1 MICCTSAGMAGRT
14 DDARGAA
21 SAVPARSAM
30 QIRMRLSRRK
40 RFIEDL
46 RGLSNWMRG
55 RFQRSPSVDLIVDDG
70 KGSAM
75 VTLLLLLPFL
85 ERRLLGFLRRIYD
98 FRAVARPRTW
108 LVNSASFNDSRLI
121 STFASAPSMAALASA
136 LAVVKS
142 DFILGLVMG
151 NRASAIR
158 ATSRDRSAT
167 PSGTLVACFSAGS
180 TMPSAAADS
189 RAFL

>member
-55 RFQRSPSVDLIVDDG
+55 RFQRSPSVDLIVDHG
-70 KGSAM
+70 KGGAM
-75 VTLLLLLPFL
+75 VTLVLGLPFS
-85 ERRLLGFLRRIYD
+85 ERRLLEFLRRIYD

-108 LVNSASFNDSRLI
+108 LANSASFRDSRLI
-121 STFASAPSMAALASA
+121 STFANAPSIAARARA
-136 LAVVKS
+136 TAVNRS
-142 DFILGLVMG
+142 DFILGFVIG
-151 NRASAIR
+151 CN
-158 ATSRDRSAT
+158 D
-167 PSGTLVACFSAGS
+167 
-180 TMPSAAADS
+180 
-189 RAFL
+189 